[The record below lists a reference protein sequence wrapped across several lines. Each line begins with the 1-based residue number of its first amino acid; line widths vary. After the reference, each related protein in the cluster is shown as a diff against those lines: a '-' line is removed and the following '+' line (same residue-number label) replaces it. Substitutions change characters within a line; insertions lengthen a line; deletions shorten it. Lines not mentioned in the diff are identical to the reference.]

1 MRLSK
6 ISGVFGYAL
15 LLALLAASGL
25 AGCGNVDAETDV
37 VKTTSEDISDN
48 KSKSAADSDVAFNWS
63 DVSGRHTQGI
73 IASNSPIRVEFN
85 RDVITQDKVGLNAIK
100 IISLSPKVEG
110 NATFISTKEL
120 VFVPKSPLKSGAK
133 YTVDIAAIG
142 LIDIPAGA
150 IPYRF
155 SFNVIPMEF
164 EVRSNALVASAET
177 GRKMNL
183 TGQLLTSDRVMPDDV
198 KRMLKASFQNKP
210 LAIEWTF
217 DNSGKSNT
225 FIIRDINRQ
234 TFASDIT
241 LSWDGRAIGIDKQG
255 KQEVLVPVLNQ
266 FELIDVAVI
275 HDQGTNPYVQINFSE
290 PLDTTINF
298 QGLVQIADEP
308 KEMYKV
314 AAEGN
319 LIKVFPKENMAGK
332 YNILINPGI
341 RSEGGQSISQLIKR
355 EVEFDLLKPQLRFVG
370 GGSILPENS
379 RLQIPFEAV
388 AVNAVEVTAFQIYAD
403 NVGQFLQINSMDES
417 SETGRV
423 GRYLWRKT
431 LPLNAANYDQW
442 NRYSIDVTDLMK
454 DYNGSLIRLELSAGR
469 QHSTYAC
476 VGSEKLEAGNKP
488 LLNNE
493 DYGEIQPS
501 GWDGISD
508 WQENNYG
515 NYNWQER
522 NDPCK
527 DSYYIENESS
537 VTASNNFIASN
548 IGLIAKQDGHGNLHI
563 ISTDLRDAK
572 PLTGVEL
579 EVRNFQG
586 QVLATAKTDG
596 EGFANVKLENTPFLL
611 VAKKFSDTAYLKLN
625 AKTALTVSHFDIG
638 GKKLEKGL
646 KGSIY
651 GERGVWRPGD
661 QMHLTFALYDKDQ
674 TLPANHPVTMQLIDP
689 RGRVAASKTS
699 TTAVGDLYP
708 FIFKTDEKDPTGT
721 WIARASL
728 GGSRF
733 SKNLSVET
741 VRPNRLKVELE
752 FASETLYKSDGI
764 PEGTL
769 SSQWLHGATAEDLK
783 ADIAVR
789 FSSKPTQFTRFTDY
803 AFDDPAR
810 DFRSGENAVL
820 EGRLDKDGKLRFKKD
835 FAPKGLS
842 PGMLSARFTSRVFE
856 NSGAFSISQQTLDYH
871 PYENYVGIKL
881 PKGDAV
887 RNMLLTDT
895 KHVVKLGSLSAQG
908 EPVGIK
914 KVKVSLYK
922 IDWKWWWDK
931 SSESLAQYADSE
943 NAALLKQGIVSTN
956 SDGDGSWDFEIKYPQ
971 WGRYLVRACDMN
983 GEHCSGKTVYVDW
996 PGWAGRAQEEGSG
1009 AASRL
1014 NLFSDKTAYVV
1025 GDTATVQLPEATE
1038 GRALLTVETG
1048 SEILS
1053 QQWVE
1058 FDGKRTQVEL
1068 PITSQMAPN
1077 AYVHVTLL
1085 QPHKGKS
1092 NERPLRLYG
1101 IVPLE
1106 VADPKTYLKPVIEA
1120 ASEWEPATTQKI
1132 KVSETNGKAMNYTL
1146 AVVDEGLLG
1155 LTNFK
1160 TPDLHRQFYVKEAL
1174 GVNTWDLFD
1183 SVIGAYNGKL
1193 ERMLAIGGGQS
1204 DRNPDENRK
1213 RRFPPVVKVMGP
1225 FKLEAGQTAEHEVT
1239 LPPYIGAVRA
1249 MLVAADQ
1256 GAFGKADQE
1265 IFVRQPLIMQASLPR
1280 VMGTEETFD
1289 VPVTL
1294 FVTDD
1299 SIKQVTLQV
1308 ETDELTEI
1316 VGANSKTINF
1326 AKTGEK
1332 LGFLTLKTRK
1342 RVGKAQLKFIASSGE
1357 NVSESEIFV
1366 DIRRPNKETTRV
1378 TTQSIDPG
1386 KTWVHDFKPYGLKGT
1401 NHASLEL
1408 SAVPPLNLDRHL
1420 NYLLRYPH
1428 GCLEQTTSAAFPQ
1441 LYLKRLMTLSEKRS
1455 KQIESHVSA
1464 AVEGMRKFQ
1473 NAQGEFNYWPGAGSH
1488 NAWAS
1493 IYAGHF
1499 LVEAKKAG
1507 YFIPPT
1513 MLSSWLTSQSSAA
1526 QRWEQDTE
1534 NDDSHTQAYRLY
1546 VLSLAQKP
1554 QMGAMNR
1561 LRESSGLNNK
1571 ARWMLASAY
1580 YAIGQS
1586 DAASSVVDGLQPIV
1600 EASQQRDDTF
1610 SSPLGDLGIQ
1620 LANLVALDKK
1630 ENASF
1635 LLEKI
1640 SEKLG
1645 KDGFHSTQGIA
1656 WALMGATR
1664 YLGDDKQFFTADYTM
1679 NSLDA
1684 TSVESDKPLFSSGL
1698 VATQD
1703 AALGIK
1709 NTSGIR
1715 LYASVISHGVPDTGD
1730 EKNLSKGLSLTTFYE
1745 DNKKDSELD
1754 WGSLPNGSKIAQGT
1768 DIKMTVSVKND
1779 SPVNAEYLAL
1789 TLPVAA
1795 GWEILNDLE
1804 QEKSGAIYDHKDQR
1818 DDRIHYY
1825 FDLKK
1830 GEEKTFSLVA
1840 NAAYLGQFYVPAINV
1855 EGMYDGNL
1863 VARERGKWVHIVKPE
1878 SLEKEKPLVTK
1889 IIKAKRAKLYDGTSD
1904 AQVTKMFVI
1913 AGDKVTV
1920 LKQEKDADG
1929 KLWYFIRF
1937 NGRKIIEKWIKAD
1950 TVVE

>member
-1 MRLSK
+1 MRVYK
-6 ISGVFGYAL
+6 IGCAL
-15 LLALLAASGL
+15 LLSLLAVNGL
-25 AGCGNVDAETDV
+25 VGCGNADADTDV
-37 VKTTSEDISDN
+37 VKTTTGEVAN
-48 KSKSAADSDVAFNWS
+48 SAVSASNLSAMPFNWAE
-63 DVSGRHTQGI
+63 VSGRHTQGMI
-73 IASNSPIRVEFN
+73 SSNAPIRIAFN
-85 RDVITQDKVGLNAIK
+85 RDVISKDKIGLDALK
-100 IISLSPKVEG
+100 VISLSPSVAG
-110 NATFISTKEL
+110 SAAFTSAREL
-120 VFVPKSPLKSGAK
+120 VFVPEAPLQSGAK
-133 YTVDIAAIG
+133 YTVDIAPVG
-142 LIDIPAGA
+142 LLDIPASA
-150 IPYRF
+150 VPYRF
-155 SFNVIPMEF
+155 SFNVIPLEF
-164 EVRSNALVASAET
+164 EVRSNALIASAET
-177 GRKMNL
+177 GRKMDL
-183 TGQLLTSDRVMPDDV
+183 TGELLTSDRVMPDDA
-198 KRMLKASFQNKP
+198 KQMLSASFQNKP
-210 LAIEWTF
+210 LTINWTF
-217 DNSGKSNT
+217 DDMGKSSRFT
-225 FIIRDINRQ
+225 IRDINRE
-234 TFASDIT
+234 TFASDVT
-241 LSWDGRAIGIDKQG
+241 LSWNGAAVGIDKQG
-255 KQEVLVPVLNQ
+255 TQEIAVPVLNQ
-266 FELIDVAVI
+266 FELIDVAVM
-275 HDQGTNPYVQINFSE
+275 HDQGTNPYVQINFTD
-290 PLDTTINF
+290 PLDTSINF

-308 KEMYKV
+308 SDAYKV

-319 LIKVFPKENMAGK
+319 LLKIFPKENLAGN
-332 YNILINPGI
+332 YSILINPGI
-341 RSEGGQSISQLIKR
+341 RSEDGQQIAQQIKR
-355 EVEFDLLKPQLRFVG
+355 DVAFDLLKPQLKFVG

-379 RLQIPFEAV
+379 RLEIPFEAV
-388 AVNAVEVTAFQIYAD
+388 AINAVEVRAFQIYAD
-403 NVGQFLQINSMDES
+403 NVGQFLQINSINES

-454 DYNGSLIRLELSAGR
+454 DYNGSLIRLELSAKR

-476 VGSEKLEAGNKP
+476 IGADKLKTNNAP

-493 DYGEIQPS
+493 DYGETQAS

-508 WQENNYG
+508 WQENDYG
-515 NYNWQER
+515 NYVWQDR
-522 NDPCK
+522 NNPCK
-527 DSYYIENESS
+527 DTYYLENSDS
-537 VTASNNFIASN
+537 VSASNNFVASN
-548 IGLIAKQDGHGNLHI
+548 IGLIAKQDGHGNLRI
-563 ISTDLRDAK
+563 ISTDIRDAK

-579 EVRNFQG
+579 EVRNYQG

-596 EGFANVKLENTPFLL
+596 EGFANVKLDNTPFLL

-625 AKTALTVSHFDIG
+625 AKTSLTVSHFDIG

-689 RGRVAASKTS
+689 RGRIAASKTS

-708 FIFKTDEKDPTGT
+708 FVFKTDDKDPTGT

-741 VRPNRLKVELE
+741 VRPNRLKVSLE
-752 FASETLYKSDGI
+752 FGEETLYKSDGT

-769 SSQWLHGATAEDLK
+769 SSQWLHGATAENLK

-789 FSSKPTQFTRFTDY
+789 FSSKPTQFTRFGDY
-803 AFDDPAR
+803 TFDDPVR
-810 DFRSGENAVL
+810 DFSSAENAVL

-835 FAPKGLS
+835 FAPKGFA

-856 NSGAFSISQQTLDYH
+856 NSGAFSISQQTVDYH
-871 PYENYVGIKL
+871 PYANYVGIKL
-881 PKGDAV
+881 PKGDAT
-887 RNMLLTDT
+887 RGMLLTDT
-895 KHVVKLGSLSAQG
+895 KHEIKLGSLNARG
-908 EPVGIK
+908 EPVAIK
-914 KVKVSLYK
+914 KVKVALFK
-922 IDWKWWWDK
+922 VDWKWWWDK
-931 SSESLAQYADSE
+931 SPESLAQYADSE
-943 NAALLKQGIVSTN
+943 HASLLESSIVSTN
-956 SDGDGSWDFEIKYPQ
+956 SDGEGSWAFEIKYPS

-983 GEHCSGKTVYVDW
+983 GEHCTGKTVYVDW

-1014 NLFSDKTAYVV
+1014 NLFTDKTAYVV

-1048 SEILS
+1048 SDILS

-1058 FDGKRTQVEL
+1058 FDGKRTQVEV
-1068 PITSQMAPN
+1068 PITSNMAPN

-1085 QPHKGKS
+1085 QPHQGKS

-1106 VADPKTYLKPVIEA
+1106 VADPNTYLKPVIEA
-1120 ASEWEPATTQKI
+1120 ALEWKPETTQKI
-1132 KVSETNGKAMNYTL
+1132 EVSESSGKVMNYTL

-1160 TPDLHRQFYVKEAL
+1160 TPNLHREFYVKEAL

-1204 DRNPDENRK
+1204 ERNPDENRK

-1225 FKLEAGQTAEHEVT
+1225 FKLEAGETKVHEVT
-1239 LPPYIGAVRA
+1239 LPPYLGAVRA
-1249 MLVAADQ
+1249 MVVAADQ
-1256 GAFGKADQE
+1256 GAFGQADQE
-1265 IFVRQPLIMQASLPR
+1265 IFVRQPLIMQASMPR
-1280 VMGTEETFD
+1280 VLGTEETFD

-1299 SIKQVTLQV
+1299 SIKQVTLSV
-1308 ETDELTEI
+1308 EADELFEV
-1316 VGANSKTINF
+1316 VGVNSKTIDF

-1342 RVGKAQLKFIASSGE
+1342 RVGKARLKFIASSGE
-1357 NVSESEIFV
+1357 NRSESELFI
-1366 DIRRPNKETTRV
+1366 DIRRPNEETTRV

-1386 KTWVHDFKPYGLKGT
+1386 KTWVHDFKPYGLRGT

-1420 NYLLRYPH
+1420 SYLLRYPH

-1441 LYLKRLMTLSEKRS
+1441 LYLNRLMQLSDKRMQ
-1455 KQIESHVSA
+1455 KIQTHVGSA
-1464 AVEGMRKFQ
+1464 IDGMRKFQ

-1499 LVEAKKAG
+1499 LVEAKKAS
-1507 YFIPPT
+1507 YLVPPA
-1513 MLSSWLTSQSSAA
+1513 MLSSWLTYQASAA
-1526 QRWEQDTE
+1526 QRWALSSDI
-1534 NDDSHTQAYRLY
+1534 NDSHTQAYRLY
-1546 VLSLAQKP
+1546 VLALAKKP

-1561 LRESSGLNNK
+1561 LRESTVLNTK

-1580 YAIGQS
+1580 YAVGQS
-1586 DAASSVVDGLQPIV
+1586 DAASSVIEGLQPV
-1600 EASQQRDDTF
+1600 ANSDQKPDDTF

-1620 LANLVALDKK
+1620 LANLVALDKQ
-1630 ENASF
+1630 ESASL

-1640 SEKLG
+1640 AAQLG
-1645 KDGFHSTQGIA
+1645 KDEFQSTQGIA

-1679 NSLDA
+1679 NSVEPTA
-1684 TSVESDKPLFSSGL
+1684 IESDKPLFSSGL

-1715 LYASVISHGVPDTGD
+1715 LYASVISHGVPETGD
-1730 EKNLSKGLSLTTFYE
+1730 EKSVSKGLSLQTFYE
-1745 DNKKDSELD
+1745 DNKKDSELN
-1754 WGSLPNGSKIAQGT
+1754 WGRLPNGSKIAQGT
-1768 DIKMTVSVKND
+1768 DIKMTVTVKNG
-1779 SPVNAEYLAL
+1779 SGTKAEYLAL
-1789 TLPVAA
+1789 TMPVAA

-1804 QEKSGAIYDHKDQR
+1804 QPKLSAVYDHKDQR
-1818 DDRIHYY
+1818 DDRVYYY

-1830 GEEKTFSLVA
+1830 GEEKTFSVVA
-1840 NAAYLGQFYVPAINV
+1840 NAAYLGQFYVPAISV
-1855 EGMYDGNL
+1855 QGMYDGNL
-1863 VARERGKWVHIVKPE
+1863 QARERGKWVHIVKPDALVKE
-1878 SLEKEKPLVTK
+1878 APLETK
-1889 IIKAKRAKLYDGTSD
+1889 IIKSKRSKLYDGKSEQ
-1904 AQVTKMFVI
+1904 QVTKMFVI

-1920 LKQEKDADG
+1920 LNQEKDADG
-1929 KLWYFIRF
+1929 MLWYFIRF
-1937 NGRKIIEKWIKAD
+1937 NGRKVIEKWIKAE
-1950 TVVE
+1950 TVE